1 MAIADTAVEAV
12 ARALR
17 AARSPWMA
25 SHVNPE
31 GDAVGALLGLGLAL
45 EQLGIRPVMY
55 LRDGV
60 PPNVTF
66 LPGSDRIVRTL
77 PEAPFDLVVIVDCD
91 RLSRIG
97 PEGAQAVRG
106 KAPMVRIDHHISGPS
121 EETLA
126 ELVDSKAAAAA
137 ELIPDVMRALGAE
150 MTRDI
155 ATCLLA
161 GLVVDTGRFSYSN
174 VTPHTLRLAAELV
187 DAGADPHQVFQEIYE
202 NRTIGQT
209 WLLGRALANAQQA
222 GGGTVVYSVLTP
234 QDFRECDCRFR
245 DTEGIIDELRAVS
258 AAEVTVLFSD
268 HGDGDVK
275 VSLRSRGAV
284 NVAEVAESFGGGGH
298 AQASGLRSAKP
309 LDEVVKMVI
318 AAVAH

>member
-1 MAIADTAVEAV
+1 MAVTDLAVGAV
-12 ARALR
+12 AGALR
-17 AARSPWMA
+17 KSRAPWMA

-45 EQLGIRPVMY
+45 EQLGIRPTMY

-60 PPNVTF
+60 PPNLNF
-66 LPGSDRIVRTL
+66 LPGADRIVRTL
-77 PEAPFDLVVIVDCD
+77 PTEPFDLLVIVDCD
-91 RLSRIG
+91 RLTRIG

-106 KAPMVRIDHHISGPS
+106 QAPMVRIDHHISGPS

-126 ELVDSKAAAAA
+126 ELVDSKAAATA
-137 ELIPDVMRALGAE
+137 ELIPDVIRALGAE
-150 MTRDI
+150 VTRDI
-155 ATCLLA
+155 AICLLA
-161 GLVVDTGRFSYSN
+161 GLVVDTGRYSYSN

-187 DAGADPHQVFQEIYE
+187 EAGADPHQVFEEIYE

-209 WLLGRALANAQQA
+209 WLLGRALAKAQQGA
-222 GGGTVVYSVLTP
+222 SGSVIYSVLTP
-234 QDFRECDCRFR
+234 QDFVECDCRFR

-258 AAEVTVLFSD
+258 DAEVAILFSD

-284 NVAEVAESFGGGGH
+284 NVAEVAETFGGGGH

-309 LDEVVKMVI
+309 LDEVVKMVLD
-318 AAVAH
+318 AVTR